1 MQTQIYY
8 YGTCERCHKLIST
21 PITVEVDDKQLQEE
35 CDCGGKINWTNYS
48 HSYKPH
54 QPRKKNVIWIIM
66 AIVAIVLLSIG
77 FFIHNQVSR
86 TYTSEEMAFAIQETN
101 SKSAAE
107 ILEIFQQAG
116 IKDETLA
123 KLFDSS
129 PWTIKRIRNKQSIP
143 VPSFESVIQGT
154 YTLFLL
160 KNKRKNIFLIT
171 LKLNPGANDQFYANK
186 DPRKE
191 VMEE

>member
-35 CDCGGKINWTNYS
+35 CGDCGGKINWTNYS

-54 QPRKKNVIWIIM
+54 PPRKKVIWI
-66 AIVAIVLLSIG
+66 LLGLLFLLVVGTG

-86 TYTSEEMAFAIQETN
+86 TYTSEEMASAIQETN

-129 PWTIKRIRNKQSIP
+129 PWTIKRIRSNQSIP

-160 KNKRKNIFLIT
+160 KNKRKNIFLMT
-171 LKLNPGANDQFYANK
+171 LKLNPGANDQFYAYK